1 MVEWVA
7 TGIGLLWIW
16 TKAVGLPESI
26 RGCAWVV
33 VRKLFP
39 HRESWAS
46 AIMPRLRTVEV
57 QIPGH
62 PYPFYARWPASDLH
76 ILHTIVRRKEYAP
89 LDRYLDGNQDILFL
103 DLGANIGAA
112 SRYFLDSYPT
122 SRVVAV
128 EPASANIAMCRMNL
142 APYGDRVRLIEAAVW
157 NRTTRLVFDRM
168 TTQPGTEAGIR
179 LREPMPG
186 EETVDSINAVDIS
199 TLLSE
204 NCGSPQS
211 QIAIKID
218 VEGSEEAIF
227 RGPSLPWLDEICCIA
242 IELHDSVQPNCS
254 RNFFSAMEGRLQEP
268 TLNIGDTVF
277 ARLSSCSRS
286 TGTS

>member
-1 MVEWVA
+1 MFEWIA
-7 TGIGLLWIW
+7 TGICLLWLW
-16 TKAVGLPESI
+16 TKAVGLPASLH
-26 RGCAWVV
+26 GCAWVV

-39 HRESWAS
+39 RREAWAT
-46 AIMPRLRTVEV
+46 AIMPRVRTVEL

-76 ILHTIVRRKEYAP
+76 ILYSIVQRKEYAP
-89 LDRYLDGNQDILFL
+89 LGSYLDSKQDILFL

-122 SRVVAV
+122 ARVVAV

-179 LREPMPG
+179 LREPVPG
-186 EETVDSINAVDIS
+186 EEAIDSINAVDIS

-204 NCGSPQS
+204 NCETQQS
-211 QIAIKID
+211 QVAIKID
-218 VEGSEEAIF
+218 VEGSEEAVF
-227 RGPSLPWLDEICCIA
+227 RDSSEPWLDQVCCIA

-254 RNFFSAMEGRLQEP
+254 RNFFSAVESRLQEP
-268 TLNIGDTVF
+268 TRKIGDTVF
-277 ARLSSCSRS
+277 AKLSGCSRS
-286 TGTS
+286 TGAP

>member
-1 MVEWVA
+1 MFEWAA
-7 TGIGLLWIW
+7 TGICLLWLW

-26 RGCAWVV
+26 HGCAWVI

-39 HRESWAS
+39 RQESWAK
-46 AIMPRLRTVEV
+46 AMIPRLRTVEV
-57 QIPGH
+57 HIPGH

-76 ILHTIVRRKEYAP
+76 ILYTIVQRKEYAP
-89 LDRYLDGNQDILFL
+89 LDSYLDGKQDILFL

-179 LREPMPG
+179 LREPVPG
-186 EETVDSINAVDIS
+186 EEAVDSINAVDIS

-204 NCGSPQS
+204 SSRIPQT
-211 QIAIKID
+211 QVAVKMDI
-218 VEGSEEAIF
+218 EGSEEAIF
-227 RGPSLPWLDEICCIA
+227 RGPSPPWLDEVCCIA

-254 RNFFSAMEGRLQEP
+254 RNFFSALEGRLQEP
-268 TLNIGDTVF
+268 TRKIGDTVF
-277 ARLSSCSRS
+277 ARLSGCSHS
-286 TGTS
+286 TGTP